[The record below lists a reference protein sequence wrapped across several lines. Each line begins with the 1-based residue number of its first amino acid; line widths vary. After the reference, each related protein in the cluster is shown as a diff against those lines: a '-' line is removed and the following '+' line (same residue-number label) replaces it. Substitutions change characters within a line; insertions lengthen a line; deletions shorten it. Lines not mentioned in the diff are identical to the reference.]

1 MERKQINDRVPGMA
15 IVDEVGF
22 NQRDAKEMVELF
34 FQELSDNLEAGG
46 EVKLAGFG
54 SSACAI
60 SQSDQEETPRL
71 VKTSLLRPDGSS
83 HGIRAAI

>member
-1 MERKQINDRVPGMA
+1 MA

-60 SQSDQEETPRL
+60 SQSDQGEILRL
-71 VKTSLLRPDGSS
+71 ERKSPSLHGGSS
-83 HGIRAAI
+83 HDIRAETLKLPRYQSPPIP